1 MSRKLKN
8 IGYVW
13 AALATPVVLLTMLYN
28 DGLGRRLAAASGF
41 KISPRF
47 SGGEI
52 VRTTDHGGYR
62 TSVHRPV
69 FDGLTGDR
77 EKGFIQVDWEPV
89 APLPETLR
97 EELDVYGN
105 AEKLSVILNTVSG
118 TARCENDPSWVS
130 GKPQASRYRAGW
142 IVRIGLKKRK

>member
-1 MSRKLKN
+1 MNQKLKN
-8 IGYVW
+8 IGYLW
-13 AALATPVVLLTMLYN
+13 AALATPAVLLTMLYHS
-28 DGLGRRLAAASGF
+28 GLSRRLADASGIR
-41 KISPRF
+41 ISPRF

-52 VRTTDHGGYR
+52 ARTVDHGGYR
-62 TSVHRPV
+62 TIVHRPV

-105 AEKLSVILNTVSG
+105 GEKLSVILNTVSG
-118 TARCENDPSWVS
+118 TAACENDPSWVS
-130 GKPQASRYRAGW
+130 GKPKAARYRAGW
-142 IVRIGLKKRK
+142 TMRVGLKKQK